1 MRTAALTLALLFA
14 AASPSRAQG
23 AFDLGDPE
31 MPAVTVRGFVDVNQQ
46 WFAAKNTF
54 ENVFGEATA
63 PFWGIGAQIVVWE
76 GRIYGE
82 AGLSRIARENRELIG
97 ERVFVSGGTVYPL
110 GIPLRSTIKPWKA
123 VGGYR
128 FQISPRLVPY
138 AGAGITSYAYRE
150 ASDFAAPAEN
160 LDVTRRGF
168 VMQAGLEVRG
178 HRWVGFAAG
187 VEKTR
192 VTGILGEGGLSRLYT
207 SGDLDGGSEEESDLG
222 GWALQFR
229 LIIGR

>member
-1 MRTAALTLALLFA
+1 MRTAALMFALLFV
-14 AASPSRAQG
+14 ASPARAQG
-23 AFDLGDPE
+23 AFDLGDPD

-46 WFAAKNTF
+46 WFAATNTF

-63 PFWGIGAQIVVWE
+63 PFWGIGAQVVAWE

-82 AGLSRIARENRELIG
+82 VGLSRIARDNSQLIG
-97 ERVFVSGGTVYPL
+97 ERVFVSSGTVYPL
-110 GIPLRSTIKPWKA
+110 GIPLRSTIKPWKV
-123 VGGYR
+123 VGGVR
-128 FQISPRLVPY
+128 FQVTPRLVPY
-138 AGAGITSYAYRE
+138 AGAGITSYAYTE
-150 ASDFAAPAEN
+150 ESDFAAPAEN
-160 LDVTRRGF
+160 LDVTKRGF
-168 VMQAGLEVRG
+168 VFQGGIEVRG

-187 VEKTR
+187 VERTQ

-207 SGDLDGGSEEESDLG
+207 TGDLADGGDEESDLG

>member
-1 MRTAALTLALLFA
+1 MRSAALALALLVGA
-14 AASPSRAQG
+14 AAPCRAQG
-23 AFDLGDPE
+23 AFDLGDPG

-46 WFAAKNTF
+46 WFAANNTF

-63 PFWGIGAQIVVWE
+63 PFWGIGAQVVGWE

-82 AGLSRIARENRELIG
+82 VGLSRIARENNELVG
-97 ERVFVSGGTVYPL
+97 ERVFVSSGTVYPL
-110 GIPLRSTIKPWKA
+110 GIPLRSTIKPWKV

-128 FQISPRLVPY
+128 FQLSPRLVPY
-138 AGAGITSYAYRE
+138 AGVGVTSYAYVE
-150 ASDFAAPAEN
+150 ESDFALPAEN

-168 VMQAGLEVRG
+168 VFQGGLEVRG

-207 SGDLDGGSEEESDLG
+207 SGDLAGGGDQESDLG